1 MVRKLHHESYQFAM
15 PSNNNNKKKRYEKR
29 YQESYH
35 FAMPNAPSARLSP
48 MAWARYTK
56 MCHRHLKHLKQDRL
70 DPYRQSAGTNSYK
83 FSNIVTFTA
92 NFRGH

>member
-1 MVRKLHHESYQFAM
+1 MNMKI
-15 PSNNNNKKKRYEKR
+15 KIKRYEKR
-29 YQESYH
+29 YLESYR
-35 FAMPNAPSARLSP
+35 FAMPSAPIARLSP
-48 MAWARYTK
+48 MAWVRYTK

-83 FSNIVTFTA
+83 FSNTVTFTA